1 MLGPRRRKGKSPRPI
16 RLAAATIQPVNLVE
30 VVAAL
35 LVVVNVALVARR
47 SVWNYPFGIVA
58 VILYGW
64 VFLGARLYSD
74 ALLQLFFLV
83 LNVYGWWNWQRNRE
97 EAGTVIVL
105 SLSGTA
111 RLAWV
116 VGIAAATW
124 GWGTLMHRYTDAAL
138 PWWDAGVAIAS
149 VAAQVMMARRHW
161 ENWLLWIAVDVASV
175 GLYSAKE
182 LWPTTVVYSLLT
194 GLAFW
199 GLSDW
204 LRARSIQRTE
214 GRAA

>member
-1 MLGPRRRKGKSPRPI
+1 MLGRGGGKGKSPRPI
-16 RLAAATIQPVNLVE
+16 RSAAATIPFVNLVE

-47 SVWNYPFGIVA
+47 SVWNYPFGILA
-58 VILYGW
+58 VTLYGW

-97 EAGTVIVL
+97 ETGTVIVL

-111 RLAWV
+111 RFAWV
-116 VGIAAATW
+116 LGIAAATW

-138 PWWDAGVAIAS
+138 PWWDAGVAISS

-194 GLAFW
+194 GLALW